1 VNGVA
6 AFPRAASGEP
16 GVFRSALHV
25 LEFNLIG
32 YRRTYRASVFSSF
45 VQPILFLAAMG
56 LGLGGIVD
64 DSASSG
70 SLAGG
75 SYLAFIAP
83 GLLAATAMQTASGE
97 AMYPIIAGFKWVRT
111 FHAMAATPVTAAG
124 VVFGQV
130 GFLVFRI
137 GLVAGIFA
145 IVITLFGVGGDPFRL
160 LLAFGATLLT
170 GLAFAA
176 PLTAWS
182 ATRDSPASFST
193 IVRFVV
199 TPLFLFSGTFFPVDR
214 LPPLLQSFAVLT
226 PLYHGVALARGAVL
240 GTMDLP
246 TAAGHVAYL
255 AAMTIVGIVACLV
268 IFPRRLVR

>member
-1 VNGVA
+1 VSGVA
-6 AFPRAASGEP
+6 TLRPATRAQP
-16 GVFRSALHV
+16 GILQSALHV

-32 YRRTYRASVFSSF
+32 YRRTYRANLFSSF
-45 VQPILFLAAMG
+45 VQPVLFLAAMG

-64 DSASSG
+64 NSG
-70 SLAGG
+70 AGG
-75 SYLAFIAP
+75 SLTASSYLGFIAP
-83 GLLAATAMQTASGE
+83 GLLAATAMQTGSGE

-111 FHAMAATPVTAAG
+111 FHAMAATPVSSAG
-124 VVFGQV
+124 IVVGQL

-137 GLVAGIFA
+137 ALVGGIFA
-145 IVITLFGVGGDPFRL
+145 LVTTLFGVSGNPVGL

-170 GLAFAA
+170 GLAFGA

-226 PLYHGVALARGAVL
+226 PLYHGVALARGFVL
-240 GTMDLP
+240 GTLDPLA
-246 TAAGHVAYL
+246 AAGHVGYL
-255 AAMTIVGIVACLV
+255 CAMTVLGVIACLIV
-268 IFPRRLVR
+268 FPRRLVR

>member
-1 VNGVA
+1 VSGVA
-6 AFPRAASGEP
+6 TLRRVSSGEP
-16 GVFRSALHV
+16 GIFRSALHV

-32 YRRTYRASVFSSF
+32 YRRTYRANVFSSF
-45 VQPILFLAAMG
+45 VQPVLFLAAMG

-64 DSASSG
+64 TSGSAG
-70 SLAGG
+70 SLAGS
-75 SYLAFIAP
+75 SYLGFIAP
-83 GLLAATAMQTASGE
+83 GLLAATAMQIASGE

-111 FHAMAATPVTAAG
+111 FHAMAATPVTSAG
-124 VVFGQV
+124 IVIGQL

-137 GLVAGIFA
+137 ALVGGIFGLVIS
-145 IVITLFGVGGDPFRL
+145 LFGVGGSPVGL
-160 LLAFGATLLT
+160 LGAFGAAVLT

-182 ATRDSPASFST
+182 ATRETPASFST

-226 PLYHGVALARGAVL
+226 PLYHGVALARGFVL
-240 GTMDLP
+240 GTLEPLP
-246 TAAGHVAYL
+246 AAGHIAFL
-255 AAMTIVGIVACLV
+255 SAMTAVGVIACL
-268 IFPRRLVR
+268 IAFPRRLVR

>member
-1 VNGVA
+1 VSAVA
-6 AFPRAASGEP
+6 TLGRAASGEP

-32 YRRTYRASVFSSF
+32 YRRTYQASVFSSF

-64 DSASSG
+64 NSPASG

-75 SYLAFIAP
+75 SYLGFIAP

-124 VVFGQV
+124 IVLGQV

-137 GLVAGIFA
+137 GLVGGIFA

-182 ATRDSPASFST
+182 ASRDSPASFST

-214 LPPLLQSFAVLT
+214 LPPLLQSFAALT
-226 PLYHGVALARGAVL
+226 PLYHGVALARGTVL
-240 GTMDLP
+240 GTIDVP
-246 TAAGHVAYL
+246 TAAGHIAYL
-255 AAMTIVGIVACLV
+255 SAMTVVGIVACLV
-268 IFPRRLVR
+268 IFPRRLVK